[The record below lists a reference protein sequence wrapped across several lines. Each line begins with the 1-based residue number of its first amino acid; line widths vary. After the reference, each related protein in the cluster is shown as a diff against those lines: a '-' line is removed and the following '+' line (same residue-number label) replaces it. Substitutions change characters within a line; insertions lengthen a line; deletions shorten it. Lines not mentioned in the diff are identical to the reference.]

1 MTSGARKR
9 FAALV
14 SGSEDRIDLAEAALL
29 IAAEEKPG
37 LDVPYHL
44 GQLDTLAGDAKGA
57 VEGAGS
63 DLERLRGLNRFLYS
77 EEGFSGN
84 RKSYYDPRN
93 SFLDEVLERRTGL
106 PITLGIVYT
115 EVARRLGL
123 EVHGV
128 CFPAHFLCK
137 LSRGQEIIIDPFD
150 GEILT
155 RADCEV
161 RLRQALGERAV
172 LEAGHL
178 RDARPREI
186 LARLLG
192 NLKHVYVARSDLE
205 RSLACCDRILMLTP
219 DSPTEL
225 RDRGVLYQKLECFA
239 GARADFERF
248 LQLAPNDPSADAV
261 RGSLVDLLQRT
272 RQIH

>member
-1 MTSGARKR
+1 M
-9 FAALV
+9 
-14 SGSEDRIDLAEAALL
+14 DLAEAALL
-29 IAAEEKPG
+29 VAAEEKPS
-37 LDVPYHL
+37 LDVPYYL
-44 GQLDTLAGDAKGA
+44 GQLDTLAEDAKA
-57 VEGAGS
+57 WVPAEPS
-63 DLERLRGLNRFLYS
+63 DLEQIQGLNWFLYS

-106 PITLGIVYT
+106 PITLGIVYM

-123 EVHGV
+123 EVHGI

-150 GEILT
+150 GQVLT
-155 RADCEV
+155 RDDCEL
-161 RLRQALGERAV
+161 RLRQTLGARAV
-172 LEAGHL
+172 LEPSHL
-178 RDARPREI
+178 RAAQPREI

-192 NLKHVYVARSDLE
+192 NLKHVYLGRSDFE
-205 RSLACCDRILMLTP
+205 RTLVCCDRILMLAP

-225 RDRGVLYQKLECFA
+225 RDRGSLYQKLECFA
-239 GARADFERF
+239 AARTDFERF

-261 RGSLVDLLQRT
+261 RESLVDLLQRT

>member
-1 MTSGARKR
+1 MSSDARER

-14 SGSEDRIDLAEAALL
+14 GGSEDRIDLAEAALL

-37 LDVPYHL
+37 LDVPYYL
-44 GQLDTLAGDAKGA
+44 GQLDTLAGDAKGW
-57 VEGAGS
+57 VERARS
-63 DLERLRGLNRFLYS
+63 DLERLQELNRFLYS

-106 PITLGIVYT
+106 PITLGIMYT

-161 RLRQALGERAV
+161 RLRQALGKRAV
-172 LEAGHL
+172 LESGHL
-178 RDARPREI
+178 RNARPREI

-192 NLKHVYVARSDLE
+192 NLKHVYVARSNLE
-205 RSLACCDRILMLTP
+205 RSLTCCDRILMLRP
-219 DSPTEL
+219 DSPMEL

-239 GARADFERF
+239 AARADFERF

-261 RGSLVDLLQRT
+261 RGSLVDLHQRT